1 MLDSLEVYLDNIAA
15 AATQT
20 AANGV
25 PLEEL
30 SASLD
35 ISVNTAARQK
45 QGIKRLSEQI
55 NALKKN
61 GGSATSGATVPGEN
75 NNVCKN
81 CEAVGRTAPHRKK
94 LFYFDPRKIPNR
106 KDWAR

>member
-61 GGSATSGATVPGEN
+61 GGSATSGATVPGETIMYAKI
-75 NNVCKN
+75 VKRL
-81 CEAVGRTAPHRKK
+81 AARHRKEK
-94 LFYFDPRKIPNR
+94 LMLP
-106 KDWAR
+106 

>member
-45 QGIKRLSEQI
+45 QGIKRLLEQI

-61 GGSATSGATVPGEN
+61 GGSATSGATVPGEK

-81 CEAVGRTAPHRKK
+81 CEAVGCTAPQRKTHVT
-94 LFYFDPRKIPNR
+94 LIR
-106 KDWAR
+106 ARYRT